1 MKDKTK
7 KRWMFFAVTI
17 SVLSVVSFTPLVI
30 PYGVV
35 EPYFLG
41 LPRTLW
47 AGLGIS
53 LCIYVLLAFAVLTS
67 SGRK

>member
-1 MKDKTK
+1 MKGKNYY
-7 KRWMFFAVTI
+7 WSFYAIAVFI
-17 SVLSVVSFTPLVI
+17 LAAISFTPLVI

-47 AGLGIS
+47 AGLSIS
-53 LCIYVLLAFAVLTS
+53 ISIYIFLVLAALTS
-67 SGRK
+67 GGEE